1 MVGESLEQHCM
12 NEFNKIRATAFRNAY
27 FDKDNDASSGSKG
40 DFIYRECDE
49 NGVEIISIMFEM
61 KTSRTPPPP
70 RKRTS
75 ISSKSLTRTDIRK
88 IANTLYLFHFWKATA
103 SFITQAS
110 QMFHMLMIKCM

>member
-61 KTSRTPPPP
+61 KNEQDTTSTK
-70 RKRTS
+70 KRTS
-75 ISSKSLTRTDIRK
+75 ISSKSLTRTGVRK
-88 IANTLYLFHFWKATA
+88 
-103 SFITQAS
+103 
-110 QMFHMLMIKCM
+110 M